1 MTAAGPPLRLL
12 MIVDPW
18 FYLAAVPAVLISG
31 ISKGGF
37 GAGLG
42 MLAVPM
48 MALVLPPVQV
58 AAIMLPILCLMDLV
72 GVWAYWRK
80 WEPKVLA
87 RLSLAA
93 VIGIAL
99 GALTFHVMESWM
111 IRLLIGVIALGFT
124 ANYWQKRLRRR
135 EAQGRRPGRASGWL
149 WGAVS
154 GFTSFTAHAGGP
166 PVNVYLLPLGLPKT
180 QYQATTVGFFLL
192 VNYVKLV
199 PYTALGLFTGENL
212 ATSAVLFPVAVAGI
226 LAGIWLHDRV
236 PTGLFYTA
244 CYVFLALS
252 GVKLVYDGF
261 AGSGWF

>member
-1 MTAAGPPLRLL
+1 
-12 MIVDPW
+12 MISDPW
-18 FYLAAVPAVLISG
+18 FYFAAVPAVMIAG

-42 MLAVPM
+42 MLAVPL

-72 GVWAYWRK
+72 GVWAYWKK
-80 WEPKVLA
+80 WEPRVLT
-87 RLSLAA
+87 RLALAA
-93 VIGIAL
+93 VVGIAI
-99 GALTFHVMESWM
+99 GTLTFHVMTPWM

-124 ANYWQKRLRRR
+124 ANYLQKRLRRR
-135 EAQGRRPGRASGWL
+135 QTSGFPPGRASGWF

-192 VNYVKLV
+192 VNYVKLL
-199 PYTALGLFTGENL
+199 PYTALGLFTAENL
-212 ATSAVLFPVAVAGI
+212 ATSAALFPVAVVGI
-226 LAGIWLHDRV
+226 LAGIWLHNRV
-236 PTGLFYTA
+236 PSDLFYTA
-244 CYVFLALS
+244 CYVFLVLT
-252 GVKLVYDGF
+252 GIKLIWDGLEG
-261 AGSGWF
+261 AGLF

>member
-1 MTAAGPPLRLL
+1 
-12 MIVDPW
+12 MITDPW
-18 FYLAAVPAVLISG
+18 FYLAAVPAVLIAG
-31 ISKGGF
+31 VSKGGF

-48 MALVLPPVQV
+48 MALILPPVQV

-80 WEPKVLA
+80 WEPSVLA

-93 VIGIAL
+93 VVGIAL
-99 GALTFHVMESWM
+99 GALFFHVMEAWM
-111 IRLLIGVIALGFT
+111 IRLLIGLIALGFT
-124 ANYWQKRLRRR
+124 ANYLRNRLSRKAAGARK
-135 EAQGRRPGRASGWL
+135 PGHVSGWF

-166 PVNVYLLPLGLPKT
+166 PVNIYLLPLGLPKT

-199 PYTALGLFTGENL
+199 PYTALGLFTSQNL
-212 ATSAVLFPVAVAGI
+212 ATSAALFPVAVAGI
-226 LAGIWLHDRV
+226 LSGIWLHNRV
-236 PTGLFYTA
+236 PGKLFYTA
-244 CYVFLALS
+244 CYLFLAFT
-252 GVKLVYDGF
+252 GVKLVYDGL

>member
-1 MTAAGPPLRLL
+1 MIDDPL
-12 MIVDPW
+12 
-18 FYLAAVPAVLISG
+18 FYLAAVPAVLIAG
-31 ISKGGF
+31 VSKGGF

-42 MLAVPM
+42 LLAVPM

-72 GVWAYWRK
+72 GIWAYWRK
-80 WEPKVLA
+80 WEGRVLL
-87 RLSLAA
+87 RLALAA
-93 VIGIAL
+93 VIGIL
-99 GALTFHVMESWM
+99 VGALTFHIMAPWT

-124 ANYWQKRLRRR
+124 ANYWVRRFAGNGA
-135 EAQGRRPGRASGWL
+135 AQRRPGPASGWL

-180 QYQATTVGFFLL
+180 QYQATTVAFFLL

-199 PYTALGLFTGENL
+199 PYAGLGLFTAENL
-212 ATSAVLFPVAVAGI
+212 ATSAALFPVAVAGI

-244 CYVFLALS
+244 CYAFLAVT
-252 GVKLVYDGF
+252 GVKLVYDGL
-261 AGSGWF
+261 AGAGVF

>member
-1 MTAAGPPLRLL
+1 MITDPL
-12 MIVDPW
+12 

-31 ISKGGF
+31 VSKGGF

-42 MLAVPM
+42 LLAVPM

-58 AAIMLPILCLMDLV
+58 AAIMLPILCVMDVV
-72 GVWAYWRK
+72 GIWAYWKK
-80 WEPKVLA
+80 WESRELL

-93 VIGIAL
+93 TVGIVA
-99 GALTFHVMESWM
+99 GALTFHLLESWS

-124 ANYWQKRLRRR
+124 ANYWLRRLAR
-135 EAQGRRPGRASGWL
+135 NGTPQRRPTPSSGWL

-180 QYQATTVGFFLL
+180 QYQATTVAFFLL

-212 ATSAVLFPVAVAGI
+212 ATAAVLLPVAVAGI

-244 CYVFLALS
+244 CYLFLALT
-252 GVKLVYDGF
+252 GVKLVYDGL
-261 AGSGWF
+261 AGAGLL

>member
-1 MTAAGPPLRLL
+1 MISDPL
-12 MIVDPW
+12 

-31 ISKGGF
+31 VSKGGF

-42 MLAVPM
+42 VVAVPM

-72 GVWAYWRK
+72 GVWAYWKK
-80 WEPKVLA
+80 WEGKVLL
-87 RLSLAA
+87 RLALAA
-93 VIGIAL
+93 VVGIAV
-99 GALTFHVMESWM
+99 GALTFHLLAPWT

-124 ANYWQKRLRRR
+124 ASYLAKRLRPDG
-135 EAQGRRPGRASGWL
+135 APQRRPGPAAGWL

-180 QYQATTVGFFLL
+180 RYQATTVAFFLL
-192 VNYVKLV
+192 VNYVKLI
-199 PYTALGLFTGENL
+199 PYTGLGLFTAENL
-212 ATSAVLFPVAVAGI
+212 ATSAVLLPIAVAGI
-226 LAGIWLHDRV
+226 FAGIWLHNRV

-244 CYVFLALS
+244 CYVFLALT
-252 GVKLVYDGF
+252 GVKLVYDGLSG
-261 AGSGWF
+261 AGLF

>member
-1 MTAAGPPLRLL
+1 
-12 MIVDPW
+12 MISDPW
-18 FYLAAVPAVLISG
+18 FYLAAVPAVMIAG

-42 MLAVPM
+42 VIAVPV

-72 GVWAYWRK
+72 GIWAYWKK
-80 WEPKVLA
+80 WEPQVLL

-93 VIGIAL
+93 VAGILL
-99 GALTFHVMESWM
+99 GAVTFHVMEAWM
-111 IRLLIGVIALGFT
+111 IRLLIGLIALGFT
-124 ANYWQKRLRRR
+124 ANHVVRLLRRKQTTGF
-135 EAQGRRPGRASGWL
+135 APSRARGWF

-180 QYQATTVGFFLL
+180 QYQATTVAFFLI

-199 PYTALGLFTGENL
+199 PYTALGLFTTENL

-226 LAGIWLHDRV
+226 VAGIWLHNRV
-236 PTGLFYTA
+236 PSGIFYAA
-244 CYVFLALS
+244 CYVFLALT
-252 GVKLVYDGF
+252 GAKLIYDGLSG
-261 AGSGWF
+261 AGAL

>member
-1 MTAAGPPLRLL
+1 
-12 MIVDPW
+12 MISDPW
-18 FYLAAVPAVLISG
+18 FYLAAVPAVMIAG

-42 MLAVPM
+42 MLAVPL

-72 GVWAYWRK
+72 GVWAYWKK
-80 WEPKVLA
+80 WEPRVLT
-87 RLSLAA
+87 RLALAA
-93 VIGIAL
+93 VVGIAI
-99 GALTFHVMESWM
+99 GTLTFHVMTPWM

-124 ANYWQKRLRRR
+124 ANFLQKRLRRR
-135 EAQGRRPGRASGWL
+135 QTSGFPPGRASGWF

-199 PYTALGLFTGENL
+199 PYTALGLFTTQNL
-212 ATSAVLFPVAVAGI
+212 ATSAALFPVAVAGI
-226 LAGIWLHDRV
+226 LAGIWLHNRV
-236 PTGLFYTA
+236 PSGLFYTA
-244 CYVFLALS
+244 CYVFLALT
-252 GVKLVYDGF
+252 GVKLIWDGLQG
-261 AGSGWF
+261 AGLV

>member
-1 MTAAGPPLRLL
+1 
-12 MIVDPW
+12 MISDPW
-18 FYLAAVPAVLISG
+18 FYLAAVPAVLIAG
-31 ISKGGF
+31 VSKGGF

-42 MLAVPM
+42 MLAVPV

-80 WEPKVLA
+80 WEPKVLT
-87 RLSLAA
+87 RLALAA
-93 VIGIAL
+93 VVGIAL
-99 GALTFHVMESWM
+99 GALTFHLMQPWM

-124 ANYWQKRLRRR
+124 ANYLQKRLRRR
-135 EAQGRRPGRASGWL
+135 QTTGFPPGRASGWL

-180 QYQATTVGFFLL
+180 QYQATTVAFFLL

-199 PYTALGLFTGENL
+199 PYTALGLFTAENL
-212 ATSAVLFPVAVAGI
+212 ATSAALFPVAVAGI
-226 LAGIWLHDRV
+226 LAGIWLHNRV
-236 PTGLFYTA
+236 PSGLFYTA
-244 CYVFLALS
+244 CYLFLALT
-252 GVKLVYDGF
+252 GVKLVWDGLVG
-261 AGSGWF
+261 AGVF

>member
-1 MTAAGPPLRLL
+1 
-12 MIVDPW
+12 MISDPW
-18 FYLAAVPAVLISG
+18 FYAAAIPAVMISG

-42 MLAVPM
+42 VVAVPM

-80 WEPKVLA
+80 WEAAVLL

-93 VIGIAL
+93 VVGISA
-99 GALTFHVMESWM
+99 GALTFHALEPWM

-124 ANYWQKRLRRR
+124 ANYLVKQLRH
-135 EAQGRRPGRASGWL
+135 AAASAAKPGAASGWF

-180 QYQATTVGFFLL
+180 QYQATTVGLFLL
-192 VNYVKLV
+192 INYVKLI
-199 PYTALGLFTGENL
+199 PYTGLGLFTTENL
-212 ATSAVLFPVAVAGI
+212 TTSAALIPVAIAGI
-226 LAGIWLHDRV
+226 LGGIWLHNRV
-236 PTGLFYTA
+236 PTGLFYKA
-244 CYVFLALS
+244 CYGFLAIT
-252 GVKLVYDGF
+252 GVKLLYDGC
-261 AGSGWF
+261 AGAGWV

>member
-1 MTAAGPPLRLL
+1 
-12 MIVDPW
+12 MIPDPW

-42 MLAVPM
+42 IVAVPI

-58 AAIMLPILCLMDLV
+58 AAIMLPILCVMDLV
-72 GVWAYWRK
+72 GVWAYWKK
-80 WEPKVLA
+80 WEPKILLH
-87 RLSLAA
+87 LSLAA
-93 VIGIAL
+93 VIGIAV
-99 GALTFHVMESWM
+99 GTLTFQVTEAWM

-124 ANYWQKRLRRR
+124 ANYLVKRLRRR
-135 EAQGRRPGRASGWL
+135 QTTGFAPGRASGWL

-166 PVNVYLLPLGLPKT
+166 PANVYLLPLGLPKT
-180 QYQATTVGFFLL
+180 QYQATTVGLFLL

-199 PYTALGLFTGENL
+199 PYGALGLFTLENL
-212 ATSAVLFPVAVAGI
+212 ATSAVLLPVAVAGI

-236 PTGLFYTA
+236 PTGIFYTA
-244 CYVFLALS
+244 CYAFLALT
-252 GVKLVYDGF
+252 GVKLIYDGL
-261 AGSGWF
+261 AGAGWV

>member
-1 MTAAGPPLRLL
+1 
-12 MIVDPW
+12 MIDTPW
-18 FYLAAVPAVLISG
+18 FYLAEVPAVLIAG

-72 GVWAYWRK
+72 GIWAYWRK
-80 WEPKVLA
+80 WERRELRRLA
-87 RLSLAA
+87 LAA
-93 VIGIAL
+93 VIGIAV
-99 GALTFHVMESWM
+99 GTLTFHLLAPWT
-111 IRLLIGVIALGFT
+111 IRLLVGLIALGFSV
-124 ANYWQKRLRRR
+124 NYWVKRFGGKD
-135 EAQGRRPGRASGWL
+135 AAARRPGAASGWL

-180 QYQATTVGFFLL
+180 QYQATTVALFLL
-192 VNYVKLV
+192 VNYVKLI
-199 PYTALGLFTGENL
+199 PYAALGLFTVQNL
-212 ATSAVLFPVAVAGI
+212 ETSAVLFPVAIAGI
-226 LAGIWLHDRV
+226 LAGIWLHNRV

-244 CYVFLALS
+244 CYGFLALT
-252 GVKLVYDGF
+252 GIKLVYDGLRG
-261 AGSGWF
+261 AGLL

>member
-1 MTAAGPPLRLL
+1 
-12 MIVDPW
+12 MISDPW
-18 FYLAAVPAVLISG
+18 FYLAAVPAVLIAG
-31 ISKGGF
+31 VSKGGF

-80 WEPKVLA
+80 WEPQVLR
-87 RLSLAA
+87 RLALAA
-93 VIGIAL
+93 VLGIVF
-99 GALTFHVMESWM
+99 GTLTFHLLAPWS
-111 IRLLIGVIALGFT
+111 IRLLVGLIALGFT
-124 ANYWQKRLRRR
+124 VNYVVKRLRHNGAAVRT
-135 EAQGRRPGRASGWL
+135 PGPAVGWF

-192 VNYVKLV
+192 VNYVKLI
-199 PYTALGLFTGENL
+199 PYTALGLFTAENL
-212 ATSAVLFPVAVAGI
+212 GTSAALFPVAIAGI
-226 LAGIWLHDRV
+226 LAGIWLHNRV
-236 PTGLFYTA
+236 PAGLFYTA

-252 GVKLVYDGF
+252 GVKLVYDGL
-261 AGSGWF
+261 AGAGAF

>member
-1 MTAAGPPLRLL
+1 
-12 MIVDPW
+12 MISDPW

-42 MLAVPM
+42 VVAVPM

-80 WEPKVLA
+80 WEGSVLL

-93 VIGIAL
+93 VVGITA
-99 GALTFHVMESWM
+99 GALSFHLLESWT

-124 ANYWQKRLRRR
+124 ANYAVKRLRRSPVP
-135 EAQGRRPGRASGWL
+135 ARRPGAASGWL

-199 PYTALGLFTGENL
+199 PYTGLGLFTAENL
-212 ATSAVLFPVAVAGI
+212 TTSAVLFPVAIAGI
-226 LAGIWLHDRV
+226 LSGVWLHDRV
-236 PTGLFYTA
+236 PTGLFYNA
-244 CYVFLALS
+244 CYGFLALT
-252 GVKLVYDGF
+252 GVKLVYDGLSG
-261 AGSGWF
+261 AGWI

>member
-1 MTAAGPPLRLL
+1 
-12 MIVDPW
+12 MIDNPW
-18 FYLAAVPAVLISG
+18 FYLAAVPAVLIAG
-31 ISKGGF
+31 VSKGGF

-42 MLAVPM
+42 LLAVPM

-80 WEPKVLA
+80 WDGRVLR
-87 RLSLAA
+87 RLALAA
-93 VIGIAL
+93 VVGIAI
-99 GALTFHVMESWM
+99 GTLTFHLLAPWS
-111 IRLLIGVIALGFT
+111 IRLLVGLIALGFA
-124 ANYWQKRLRRR
+124 ANYWMKRLVRNG
-135 EAQGRRPGRASGWL
+135 APQKPPGPASGWF

-192 VNYVKLV
+192 VNYVKLL
-199 PYTALGLFTGENL
+199 PYAGLGLFTVENL
-212 ATSAVLFPVAVAGI
+212 ATSAVLFPVAIAGI
-226 LAGIWLHDRV
+226 LAGIWLHSRV

-244 CYVFLALS
+244 CYVFLALT
-252 GVKLVYDGF
+252 GAKLIWDGL
-261 AGSGWF
+261 AGAGLF